1 MAQSPRRVDLLLTI
15 PAAAPYYA
23 VAGELAGKFA
33 EYAGAETDAAQALA
47 EAVEASVSP
56 IAEASPHASV
66 NLEMSARDRELVVTV
81 NSDAT
86 RKLTCPL
93 PD

>member
-1 MAQSPRRVDLLLTI
+1 MAQSPRRVDLRLTI
-15 PAAAPYYA
+15 PAAAPYDA
-23 VAGELAGKFA
+23 VAGELAGQFA
-33 EYAGAETDAAQALA
+33 QYAGAAADAAQVLA
-47 EAVEASVSP
+47 EAVEASLTP
-56 IAEASPHASV
+56 IADASPHASV

-81 NSDAT
+81 DSGST